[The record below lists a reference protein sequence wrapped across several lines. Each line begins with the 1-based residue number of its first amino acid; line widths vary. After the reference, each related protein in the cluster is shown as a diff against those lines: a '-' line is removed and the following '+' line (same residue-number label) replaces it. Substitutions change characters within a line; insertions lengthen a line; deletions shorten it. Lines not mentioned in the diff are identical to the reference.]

1 MLLSLDMHLVTGEG
15 KVKKNNSSLLFFLKY
30 FSGFMKFDMDYIAHN
45 NALTEANP
53 YFKLFLTIILL
64 IVTLAL
70 DNLYFDVIVFVI
82 FSIVIL
88 AIAKIDYKSYLKFLS
103 LPIAF
108 LIITCI
114 FLTFFFGKGE
124 VIYETG
130 ILGIV
135 VTTDSLHYGVYTF
148 MRVLGC
154 LPCLGFL
161 ALTTPIANILN
172 CLRTLRVPKILIEIA
187 LLMYNTIFIFLNE
200 IDTMQKAQETRL
212 GYHSYLSSIKSLG
225 ALVSII
231 FLRSLDKSETLQ
243 HSLDSRG
250 YSGELPVYEPRKRDD

>member
-1 MLLSLDMHLVTGEG
+1 
-15 KVKKNNSSLLFFLKY
+15 
-30 FSGFMKFDMDYIAHN
+30 MKFDMDYIAHN
-45 NALTEANP
+45 NALTEVNP

-64 IVTLAL
+64 ITTLAL
-70 DNLYFDVIVFVI
+70 DNLYFDVII
-82 FSIVIL
+82 FIILSIVIL
-88 AIAKIDYKSYLKFLS
+88 TIAKIDYKSYLKFLS
-103 LPIAF
+103 IPMAF

-114 FLTFFFGKGE
+114 FLIFFFGKGD

-130 ILGIV
+130 VFGIV

-172 CLRTLRVPKILIEIA
+172 CLRTLKVPKILIEIA

-212 GYHSYLSSIKSLG
+212 GYHSYFSSIKSLG
-225 ALVSII
+225 ALVSTI

-250 YSGELPVYEPRKRDD
+250 YYGELPVYKPRKRDD